1 MSNVIIAIIIIAVFL
16 IQLSQVNM
24 LREKVKKEVYQW
36 WHIPWEAL
44 LFSVLMYFVYQWTH
58 FPELPLINNMEE
70 FQAEAVYAL
79 LCNVIWFGLHW
90 LLRSSSVHNSLIR
103 MYRNLFASKRPDKDK
118 ALPFPYF
125 FYEGD
130 EVRARV
136 GQVFYR
142 WTLKV
147 LVLMVAIVYAV
158 FYLLVQF
165 ADIDFYLTSAFGL
178 LGLLPIVEYYVYLCA
193 EVLIEKQIETIE
205 DTTESD
211 FDKLWQ
217 IYVKTFDNY
226 SIAWKRS
233 IDDEGMAQ
241 VKRWRQGNDD
251 SVAKL
256 MEKFTEKADVF
267 MENYDLATAFI
278 KLDPFIDLV
287 EKNGRHVLIA
297 LEIPRHFTKN
307 NTRTYTEE
315 IADELE
321 EILKKNFHV
330 YDEKSTKESLHESLV
345 IAPLSLISRQGL
357 DYEWMSKI
365 GLIVVV
371 NIFDKG
377 VSNLFENRRF
387 CYILQSVNDDYQ
399 LLFVTPHRVDTE
411 PSMKN
416 TWITSELT
424 YEEVMRQFSQGE
436 RQFFIGYNY
445 EEYLKRFEKILVK
458 EPNEPLYS
466 GTEMSVIA
474 LSFKYR
480 VGDKMEEKA
489 VTPVHYLDLAYTPAV
504 EGPEEVNKLNKQN
517 YVNDKFFEV
526 TEAAIHGKCKSHLLP
541 VEQIVEDKLFS
552 VVFDQENNAPMA
564 YRKWRHLGLSENFT
578 IVISK
583 PYLFRDYFNV
593 NHAFFSAT
601 PFEALEP
608 QLCKSRITL
617 AIILLN
623 MLKDAEGGMEEKGL
637 RNLLNGYYS
646 QDEIRSVPMI
656 IKTLLA
662 HYFSSDL
669 ANMLKTTNVVDFNGS
684 EYQHHTMYEIGLTD
698 NVNLS
703 YLDMVTVIDES
714 GNVLFE
720 ILNDLMYQNYCKGQ
734 LHPFLGKPYV
744 IGDYDKKT
752 KTLNVKS
759 RSINDEEF
767 LFYKPSLDVSL
778 EGEEVPIMDLTL
790 ERECWEH
797 RITGE
802 PISFARKG
810 FETGITIKTED
821 MYSFSTYKI
830 GSVHSNNNCPPVRK
844 YNNGKVL
851 KVSFNFTQKPEY
863 VEKIDDIRKSLQ
875 ILLYEAMQSVFPH
888 QAQYLII
895 ASEGNGDDNLPWIFN
910 RFHNHLVSGN
920 NEVDKRTTLTY
931 YFIEDAHVDLGLIG
945 ALSNRKNVW
954 YVFRYIYDYLIWL
967 TEGNKVNPDGY
978 DAYLNRDEFDR
989 FGFLKYGKDVLPPYF
1004 DVDLLINF
1012 IRDFFENS
1020 SGWHPFD
1027 ANRQTSLDSKGACD
1041 FCRKEMKNSEM
1052 TRLSDGRMRCPD
1064 CSVDAVDTDSQFRQL
1079 CDKAKELFKSYL
1091 DIDFSTIPHDARLIS
1106 AVELHK
1112 MDSAEFHI
1120 TNGYDARKILGLAW
1134 DKQKDVFY
1142 VENGRKPDQT
1152 LEIIVH
1158 EMTHIW
1164 EYQDAGFAKVR
1175 ATNGDWVEGLAV
1187 WTELYLM
1194 EKYGLDREDARKS
1207 WLERDDEYGRGLK
1220 HIMKICP
1227 DNPYKYI
1234 KSVSKI

>member
-1 MSNVIIAIIIIAVFL
+1 MSNIIIAIAIVAVFL
-16 IQLSQVNM
+16 LQLTQVNT
-24 LREKVKKEVYQW
+24 LKDKAKKEVYQW

-44 LFSVLMYFVYQWTH
+44 LFSVLMYFVYQWSH
-58 FPELPLINNMEE
+58 FPELPLINTMEE

-79 LCNVIWFGLHW
+79 LCNAIWFGVHW
-90 LLRSSSVHNSLIR
+90 FLRDSSVHNSLIR
-103 MYRNLFASKRPDKDK
+103 MYRNLFANKRPDKDK

-147 LVLMVAIVYAV
+147 LILMVAIVYAV

-193 EVLIEKQIETIE
+193 EVPSEKKIETT
-205 DTTESD
+205 DDYTESD
-211 FDKLWQ
+211 FDRLWQ
-217 IYVKTFDNY
+217 IYVDTFKNY
-226 SIAWKRS
+226 SVAWKRS
-233 IDDEGMAQ
+233 NDAEGMAQ

-251 SVAKL
+251 NVAKL

-278 KLDPFIDLV
+278 KLKPFIDLV
-287 EKNGRHVLIA
+287 ENNGRHVLIA
-297 LEIPRHFTKN
+297 LEIPRHFTRN
-307 NTRTYTEE
+307 NEKSYTEE
-315 IADELE
+315 IAEELE

-330 YDEKSTKESLHESLV
+330 YDEKSTKESLHDSLV

-387 CYILQSVNDDYQ
+387 CFILQSVNEDYQ

-416 TWITSELT
+416 TWITSEHT
-424 YEEVMRQFSQGE
+424 YEKVMRQFSQGE
-436 RQFFIGYNY
+436 KQFFIGYNY
-445 EEYLKRFEKILVK
+445 EDYLERFNQVLVNT
-458 EPNEPLYS
+458 PNEPLYS

-474 LSFKYR
+474 LSFKYK
-480 VGDKMEEKA
+480 DEEKA

-504 EGPEEVNKLNKQN
+504 EGPEEVGKLNTQN
-517 YVNDKFFEV
+517 YVNDQLFEV
-526 TEAAIHGKCKSHLLP
+526 TDAAIHGKYKSHLLP
-541 VEQIVEDKLFS
+541 VEQILEDKLFS
-552 VVFDQENNAPMA
+552 VVYDQENNAPIA
-564 YRKWRHLGLSENFT
+564 YRKWRHLGLLENFT
-578 IVISK
+578 IVVSK
-583 PYLFRDYFNV
+583 PYLFRDYFNA
-593 NHAFFSAT
+593 NHAFFSTT

-623 MLKDAEGGMEEKGL
+623 MLKDADGGMEEKGL

-646 QDEIRSVPMI
+646 QDEIRSVPMT

-669 ANMLKTTNVVDFNGS
+669 ANMLKTSDVVVFNGS
-684 EYQHHTMYEIGLTD
+684 EYQHHTMYQIELTD

-703 YLDMVTVIDES
+703 YLDMVTIIDES
-714 GNVLFE
+714 GNVLFD
-720 ILNDLMYQNYCKGQ
+720 ILNDLMYQNFCKGQ

-752 KTLNVKS
+752 QTLKVKS
-759 RSINDEEF
+759 RSVENEEF
-767 LFYKPSLDVSL
+767 LFYKPSLDVCL
-778 EGEEVPIMDLTL
+778 EGKEVPIMDLTQ
-790 ERECWEH
+790 EWGRWEH

-810 FETGITIKTED
+810 FETEVTIKTDD
-821 MYSFSTYKI
+821 MYSFSTYRI
-830 GSVHSNNNCPPVRK
+830 GSLHSNNNCPPVRK

-851 KVSFNFTQKPEY
+851 EVSFNYIQKPDYIERA
-863 VEKIDDIRKSLQ
+863 DDIRKSLQ
-875 ILLYEAMQSVFPH
+875 ILLYEAIQSVFPH
-888 QAQYLII
+888 HAQYLII
-895 ASEGNGDDNLPWIFN
+895 ASEGEGDINLPWIFN
-910 RFHNHLVSGN
+910 RFHNCLKSERQVA
-920 NEVDKRTTLTY
+920 DKRASLTY
-931 YFIEDAHVDLGLIG
+931 YFIEDAHIDLGLIG
-945 ALSNRKNVW
+945 ALSNRKNIW
-954 YVFRYIYDYLIWL
+954 YIFRYIYDYLIWL
-967 TEGNKVNPDGY
+967 TEGNNVYPDGY
-978 DAYLNRDEFDR
+978 DAYLNREGFDR
-989 FGFLKYGKDVLPPYF
+989 FSFLKYGKEELPAYF

-1020 SGWHPFD
+1020 TGWHPFD
-1027 ANRQTSLDSKGACD
+1027 ADRQTKLDSIGACD

-1052 TRLSDGRMRCPD
+1052 TRLGDGRMRCPD
-1064 CSVDAVDTDSQFRQL
+1064 CSVDAVDTDEQF
-1079 CDKAKELFKSYL
+1079 KELCEKVKAAFMTHL
-1091 DIDFSTIPHDARLIS
+1091 GIDFSVIPHNAKLVS
-1106 AVELHK
+1106 AVELHR
-1112 MDSAEFHI
+1112 AGGYEFSI
-1120 TNGYDARKILGLAW
+1120 TNGYDVRKFIGLAW
-1134 DKQKDVFY
+1134 DSETDFFF
-1142 VENGRKPDQT
+1142 VENGYKRNQT
-1152 LEIIVH
+1152 FGTIAH

-1164 EYQDAGFAKVR
+1164 EYNNEDFKKIR
-1175 ATNGDWVEGLAV
+1175 ATNEDWVEGLAV
-1187 WTELYLM
+1187 WTDLYLSDKEGMASM
-1194 EKYGLDREDARKS
+1194 EERKEGWLTLDN
-1207 WLERDDEYGRGLK
+1207 EYGRGFKL
-1220 HIMKICP
+1220 ILDTCP
-1227 DNPYKYI
+1227 DDPYGYI
-1234 KSVSKI
+1234 RNKAKEL